1 MRYGK
6 AGATLEQLQRLCRK
20 YDLKVTP
27 QRIAIYEML
36 LKSKE
41 HPSAEQLHNEIK
53 TQFPKISLDTVNRTL
68 ITYSRIGLISLV
80 EGSGIARRYDADMRN
95 HHHAHC
101 INCGKIIDFY
111 DKTLDS
117 IKVPMEIEKKFKIL
131 NKRVVISGLCRI
143 CQME

>member
-6 AGATLEQLQRLCRK
+6 AGATLEKLQNLCRK
-20 YDLKVTP
+20 HDLKVTP
-27 QRIAIYEML
+27 QRIAIYMAL
-36 LKSKE
+36 VNSGK

-53 TQFPKISLDTVNRTL
+53 MQFPKISLDTVNRTL

-101 INCGKIIDFY
+101 ISCGKITDFY
-111 DKTLDS
+111 DESLASLD
-117 IKVPMEIEKKFKIL
+117 VPEEIEKKFKIL
-131 NKRVVISGLCRI
+131 NKKVVINGLCQK
-143 CQME
+143 CQLE